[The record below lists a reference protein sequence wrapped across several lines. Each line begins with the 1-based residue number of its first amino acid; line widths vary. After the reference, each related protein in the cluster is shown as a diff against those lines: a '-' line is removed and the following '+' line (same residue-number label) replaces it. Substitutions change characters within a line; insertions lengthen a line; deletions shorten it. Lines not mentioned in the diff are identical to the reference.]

1 MPEQQ
6 RHPVDR
12 DAFVQ
17 QFNCK
22 SVTEHV
28 SMATLWSFVGLAD
41 VGDFEQ
47 PSEGPAPS
55 FAGGLRI
62 AISRPEKVTRIAA
75 GQCSQNRRNIRWDW
89 NVNGNASLGT
99 RGRFSRQRF

>member
-1 MPEQQ
+1 
-6 RHPVDR
+6 
-12 DAFVQ
+12 
-17 QFNCK
+17 
-22 SVTEHV
+22 
-28 SMATLWSFVGLAD
+28 MATLWSFVGLAD

-75 GQCSQNRRNIRWDW
+75 GQMLAEPPQYPVGLERKRERQSWHERKIFLS
-89 NVNGNASLGT
+89 SL
-99 RGRFSRQRF
+99 SRSVPR